1 MVLARLIH
9 LKNTNSFWSC
19 WGNESDYVWM
29 LDLKTNDGRCS
40 RPQWSQHGVYGG
52 DAGLGSR
59 GRIYRLC
66 PNGPLLQV
74 SGGTQKPLPLP
85 QVSRVFSLCRSSWWS
100 QKKRKKR
107 NRKKQTA
114 SVVSWRSLFSFDALV
129 NITAIETKKK
139 DLIFKKRIWI
149 LFKLLYIQTRNP
161 FARLANSHPSLF
173 HLIFL

>member
-1 MVLARLIH
+1 MV
-9 LKNTNSFWSC
+9 
-19 WGNESDYVWM
+19 VM
-29 LDLKTNDGRCS
+29 LVSVVG
-40 RPQWSQHGVYGG
+40 GVFIVF
-52 DAGLGSR
+52 ALMALC
-59 GRIYRLC
+59 YRSVVVHRNL
-66 PNGPLLQV
+66 
-74 SGGTQKPLPLP
+74 
-85 QVSRVFSLCRSSWWS
+85 SLCLRLVESFHYVARRDGP
-100 QKKRKKR
+100 KKKKKR

-173 HLIFL
+173 HLIFYSLSSFSFLFFLNFKKETYDGCDMIIRNE